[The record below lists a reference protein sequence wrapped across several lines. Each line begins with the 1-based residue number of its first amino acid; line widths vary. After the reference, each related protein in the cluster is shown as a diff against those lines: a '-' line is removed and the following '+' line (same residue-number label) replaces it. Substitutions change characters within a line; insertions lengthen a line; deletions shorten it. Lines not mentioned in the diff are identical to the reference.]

1 MPRPVD
7 ASLSDAEPNSRH
19 RGLKP
24 TATIAL
30 PLRGKTTLDIPVKI
44 VRIIARLNMGGPARH
59 VVWLTAG
66 LPAPEFET
74 VLVTGVVPPGEE
86 DMSYFAA
93 QHDVEPLV
101 IKQMSRELSP
111 LDAVTLWKVYRLL
124 CRERPDVVH
133 THTAKAGTVGRVAAF
148 AYRWLWP
155 STLIGRP
162 RRVRVVHTYHGH
174 VFHSYYGAAKT
185 KIFLAIERVLAWFT
199 DRVVVISQQ
208 QREEIHTRFGVGRA
222 EQFAVIPLGID
233 LTPYADW
240 ITRRARLRTELNAA
254 DDEILVGII
263 GRLTEVKHHELFL
276 RAASEYLAN
285 TDGAG
290 PKVRFVIVG
299 DGHRRTVLE
308 AEAERLE
315 LGDRLIFLGARD
327 DPENF
332 YPALDIVA
340 LTSRNEGT
348 PLTLIEGMANA
359 RPVIATAVGGVVD
372 LLGTPES
379 ETVDSTG
386 FSVRERGIAVVPDNA
401 KAFSR
406 GLALMVTDAG
416 LRERLGNTGETFV
429 NAEYN
434 LARLLSDIANLYR
447 TL

>member
-1 MPRPVD
+1 
-7 ASLSDAEPNSRH
+7 
-19 RGLKP
+19 
-24 TATIAL
+24 
-30 PLRGKTTLDIPVKI
+30 VKI

-66 LPAPEFET
+66 LPAAEFET

-93 QHDVEPLV
+93 ENGVEPVV
-101 IKQMSRELSP
+101 IRQMSRELSP

-148 AYRWLWP
+148 AYRWLRP
-155 STLIGRP
+155 GTLIGRP

-174 VFHSYYGAAKT
+174 VFHSYYGTAKT

-199 DRVVVISQQ
+199 DRIVVISPQ
-208 QREEIHTRFGVGRA
+208 QRAEIHGRFGVGRA
-222 EQFAVIPLGID
+222 EQFTVIPLGID
-233 LTPYADW
+233 LEPYADW
-240 ITRRARLRTELNAA
+240 SNRRGKLRAELGAP
-254 DDEILVGII
+254 DEEILIGIV

-276 RAASEYLAN
+276 RAAADYLAK
-285 TDGAG
+285 TGGAG
-290 PKVRFVIVG
+290 SKVRFVIVG
-299 DGHRRTVLE
+299 DGHRRSMLE
-308 AEAERLE
+308 AEAERLT
-315 LGDRLIFLGARD
+315 LGDRLVFLGARD

-332 YPALDIVA
+332 YPALDIIV

-348 PLTLIEGMANA
+348 PLTLIEAMANA

-372 LLGTPES
+372 LLGRPEPT
-379 ETVDSTG
+379 EGEAPAFTVC
-386 FSVRERGIAVVPDNA
+386 ERGVAVPPDDPQT
-401 KAFSR
+401 FSD
-406 GLALMVTDAG
+406 GLALMVGDAA
-416 LRERLGNTGETFV
+416 LRKHLGNAGESFV
-429 NAEYN
+429 NSQYN

>member
-1 MPRPVD
+1 VAAYR
-7 ASLSDAEPNSRH
+7 R
-19 RGLKP
+19 
-24 TATIAL
+24 TF
-30 PLRGKTTLDIPVKI
+30 LDIPVKI

-74 VLVTGVVPPGEE
+74 VLVMGVVPPGEE
-86 DMSYFAA
+86 DMGYFAA
-93 QHDVEPLV
+93 QNGVEPVV
-101 IKQMSRELSP
+101 IREMSRELSP

-148 AYRWLWP
+148 AYRWLRP
-155 STLIGRP
+155 GTLIGRS

-199 DRVVVISQQ
+199 DRIVVISQQ
-208 QREEIHTRFGVGRA
+208 QREEIHGRFGVGRA

-233 LTPYADW
+233 LSPYADW
-240 ITRRARLRTELNAA
+240 SKRRAKLRAELGAP
-254 DDEILVGII
+254 DDEILVGIV

-276 RAASEYLAN
+276 RAAADYLAN
-285 TDGAG
+285 NSAG

-299 DGHRRTVLE
+299 DGHRRPVLE
-308 AEAERLE
+308 AEAERIN
-315 LGDRLIFLGARD
+315 LGNKLVFLGARD

-332 YPALDIVA
+332 YPALDIIA

-372 LLGTPES
+372 LLGTAERKMS
-379 ETVDSTG
+379 DHAKFNVC
-386 FSVRERGIAVVPDNA
+386 ERGIAVTTNDAP
-401 KAFSR
+401 AFSR
-406 GLALMVTDAG
+406 GLAVMIADPT
-416 LRERLGNTGETFV
+416 LRNRLGAAGESFV

-434 LARLLSDIANLYR
+434 FARLRSDIGNLYR